1 VISRLSEVS
10 ATRDLSGINLPINTQ
25 TGTTYTLVLE
35 DRGKMLEFNNS
46 SAITVTVPADST
58 APFYEGDVINVI
70 QSGTGGVTFSPA
82 GGVTVNAFNDY
93 LNLNGQWSSAT
104 LVKRAAN
111 SWEFLSKNTTAST
124 LTTKGDMLVTSG
136 SSLSRLP
143 VGTNDYAL
151 LADTSATYGV
161 AWKQIPAAS
170 LASDSVTTAKILNSN
185 VTEAKIA
192 DNAVTQAKLSDRA
205 VGSAELTS
213 LTLNAQTVS
222 YTPVLTDA
230 HKLVTMN
237 SGSALNF
244 TIPTDASVNFQIG
257 DQINILQLGSG
268 QVTISAVTPAT
279 TSVVSQGSKLKT
291 NGQYAMATA
300 VKVAANNWVVVGN
313 LAV

>member
-1 VISRLSEVS
+1 MISRLSEVS

-35 DRGKMLEFNNS
+35 DRGKILEFNNS
-46 SAITVTVPADST
+46 SAIIVTVPADST
-58 APFYEGDVINVI
+58 VPFYEGDVIEVI

-151 LADTSATYGV
+151 IADTSATYGM
-161 AWKQIPAAS
+161 AWKQITAAS

-205 VGSAELTS
+205 VGSAELAS

-257 DQINILQLGSG
+257 DQINILQLGLG
-268 QVTISAVTPAT
+268 AVTISAVTPAT
-279 TSVVSQGSKLKT
+279 TSVVSQGSKFKT

>member
-10 ATRDLSGINLPINTQ
+10 ATRDLSGVNRPINVQ
-25 TGTTYTLVLE
+25 TGTTYTLVFD
-35 DRGKMLEFNNS
+35 DRGKILEFNNA
-46 SAITVTVPADST
+46 SAITVTVPADAT
-58 APFYEGDVINVI
+58 APFYDGDVMEVV
-70 QSGTGGVTFSPA
+70 QTGDGNVTFSPA
-82 GGVTVNAFNDY
+82 GGVTIDGFGG
-93 LNLNGQWSSAT
+93 LLTLNGQWSSAT
-104 LVKRAAN
+104 LIKRTAN
-111 SWEFLSKNTTAST
+111 TWEFLSKTTTAAT
-124 LTTKGDMLVTSG
+124 LTTKGDLLVTTG
-136 SSLSRLP
+136 SALNRLP
-143 VGTNDYAL
+143 IGTNDFAL
-151 LADTSATYGV
+151 LADSTATYGV
-161 AWKQIPAAS
+161 SWKQIPAAS
-170 LASDSVTTAKILNSN
+170 LSSDSVTTAKILNAN

-192 DNAVTQAKLSDRA
+192 NNAVTQAKLADRA

-222 YTPVLTDA
+222 YTPVLADA

-268 QVTISAVTPAT
+268 VVTISAVTPGT
-279 TSVVSQGSKLKT
+279 TSIVSQGSKLKT